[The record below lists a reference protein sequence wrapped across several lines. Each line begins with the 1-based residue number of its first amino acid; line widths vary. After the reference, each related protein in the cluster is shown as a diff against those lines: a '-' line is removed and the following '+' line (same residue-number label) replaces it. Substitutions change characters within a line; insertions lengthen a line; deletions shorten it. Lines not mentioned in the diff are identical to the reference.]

1 MPRHQCPSCRLR
13 INSPQ
18 PPVHCPRCVARG
30 RGRFEMVAIHLAGD
44 GPQLS
49 QATRDRRR
57 PGHVG
62 VQQYVRWAE
71 CREIAV
77 RGEFDSAA
85 CTWVGRV
92 LAATVGAGF
101 PCVTLDLRECEFL
114 DASALALIAGI
125 GDRLERHGQE
135 FVVTPPAAGQPA
147 RLLQV
152 TGMTEPPL
160 AVAEPRAFPPLGGRT
175 EADRGRHRTA
185 SPDPE
190 PARIAGKFMQRAI
203 F

>member
-18 PPVHCPRCVARG
+18 PPVNCPRCIARG
-30 RGRFEMVAIHLAGD
+30 RGRFEMVAIQVAGD
-44 GPQLS
+44 GPPLS
-49 QATRDRRR
+49 QANRDRR
-57 PGHVG
+57 PAGHVE

-77 RGEFDSAA
+77 RGEFDAAA

-92 LAATVGAGF
+92 LAATVGAGL

-114 DASALALIAGI
+114 DAGALALIAAI

-135 FVVTPPAAGQPA
+135 FIVTPPAAGQAA

-152 TGMTEPPL
+152 TGLTEPPL
-160 AVAEPRAFPPLGGRT
+160 AVPEPRAFAPLGGRT
-175 EADRGRHRTA
+175 GADRVRHRTGP
-185 SPDPE
+185 PDPD
-190 PARIAGKFMQRAI
+190 PPRAATKFMQRAN